1 MIWMSFVVNR
11 IGKAAHFIGLNA
23 FLLISNRKLKSWSAV
38 TKPKSDDFFYA
49 VPLEIVYNIG
59 GGIILGLTIILLEKY
74 IR

>member
-11 IGKAAHFIGLNA
+11 IGKAAHFIGLNT

-49 VPLEIVYNIG
+49 VPLEIVYNVIG
-59 GGIILGLTIILLEKY
+59 VILLMIIIAVLQK
-74 IR
+74 II